1 MEKQGMTKEE
11 ILDAGYSAG
20 YTNALMQLQM
30 HIRQFEIK
38 DIKRVLEVI
47 QMMNESFE
55 KISEAVDN
63 ERAGLE
69 QHKG

>member
-30 HIRQFEIK
+30 HIRQFEVK
-38 DIKRVLEVI
+38 DIKRVLEI
-47 QMMNESFE
+47 INMMNESFE

-63 ERAGLE
+63 ERRGLE
-69 QHKG
+69 QH

>member
-1 MEKQGMTKEE
+1 MTNEE
-11 ILDAGYSAG
+11 ILDAGYTAG
-20 YTNALMQLQM
+20 YTNALMQLQL

-38 DIKRVLEVI
+38 DVKKVLEIVN
-47 QMMNESFE
+47 MMNESFE

-63 ERAGLE
+63 ERADLE

>member
-1 MEKQGMTKEE
+1 MTKEE

-30 HIRQFEIK
+30 HIRQFEVK
-38 DIKRVLEVI
+38 DIKRVLEI
-47 QMMNESFE
+47 INMMNESFE

-63 ERAGLE
+63 ERRGLE
-69 QHKG
+69 QH

>member
-1 MEKQGMTKEE
+1 MTKEE
-11 ILDAGYSAG
+11 ILDAGYTAG